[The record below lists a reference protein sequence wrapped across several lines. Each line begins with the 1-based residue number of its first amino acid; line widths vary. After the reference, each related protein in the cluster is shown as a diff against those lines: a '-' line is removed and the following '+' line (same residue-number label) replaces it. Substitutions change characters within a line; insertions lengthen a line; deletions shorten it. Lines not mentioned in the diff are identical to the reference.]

1 MDDIGFGRAMA
12 GLLEASHRIGPGE
25 LATAVRDAA
34 RTMGLTDAVVL
45 LADVRQVHL
54 APLSP
59 PAADGVGA
67 PAGPTA
73 DAATADAATAAG
85 PVADAPTHPGPRRHS
100 DPSAV
105 GGPVSGALP
114 LEGSPA
120 GRAYRTGA
128 VQSAPADDGPG
139 RLLWLPMLDGAER
152 IGVLRVEV
160 PPGGSVDL
168 GHCLALASLVG
179 LIVVARLPFVDDLVD
194 TVRVVP
200 MTLQAELAWAFMPP
214 RTVGTRHVTSTAVLE
229 PAYEIGGDAFDH
241 SFSGDRLRIAVVD
254 AMGHDL
260 ASGGSSA
267 LAIAAGR
274 TVRRAGGG
282 LAEIAAVIDR
292 ELDRW
297 FPERLLTGVFAELDT
312 SDGRLTWVNRGHPA
326 PLLIRRQ
333 RVVPAALERPADL
346 PLGLAGHER
355 TPGTVHEVRLEP
367 GDRVLIH
374 TDGVTEARS
383 ATGELFGEERLTDM
397 IVQAT
402 AAGEAAPEAL
412 RRLVHALLERQ
423 DHRLSDDATIVLVE
437 WHPAV

>member
-1 MDDIGFGRAMA
+1 MDDIGFGRALA

-34 RTMGLTDAVVL
+34 RAMGLTDAVVL
-45 LADVRQVHL
+45 LADVRQVRL
-54 APLSP
+54 APLEPAPAEPP
-59 PAADGVGA
+59 PAEPS
-67 PAGPTA
+67 PAEE
-73 DAATADAATAAG
+73 
-85 PVADAPTHPGPRRHS
+85 PTHPGPHRHGGSS
-100 DPSAV
+100 DAGRPT
-105 GGPVSGALP
+105 SGALP

-128 VQSAPADDGPG
+128 VQSAPADG
-139 RLLWLPMLDGAER
+139 RSGRVLWLPMLDGAER
-152 IGVLRVEV
+152 IGVLRVEA
-160 PPGGSVDL
+160 PPGGSVDI
-168 GHCLALASLVG
+168 GHCQALASLAG
-179 LIVVARLPFVDDLVD
+179 LIVVARLPFADDLVD

-200 MTLQAELAWAFMPP
+200 MTLQAELAWAFLPP

-241 SFSGDRLRIAVVD
+241 SFSGDRLRVTVVD

-267 LAIAAGR
+267 LAIAACR

-282 LAEIAAVIDR
+282 LADISSVIDR

-333 RVVPAALERPADL
+333 HVVPAALERTAEP
-346 PLGLAGHER
+346 PLGLAGHVR

-383 ATGELFGEERLTDM
+383 VTGELFGEERLTDM
-397 IVQAT
+397 VLRAT

-423 DHRLSDDATIVLVE
+423 EHRLSDDATIVLVE
-437 WHPAV
+437 WHPDR